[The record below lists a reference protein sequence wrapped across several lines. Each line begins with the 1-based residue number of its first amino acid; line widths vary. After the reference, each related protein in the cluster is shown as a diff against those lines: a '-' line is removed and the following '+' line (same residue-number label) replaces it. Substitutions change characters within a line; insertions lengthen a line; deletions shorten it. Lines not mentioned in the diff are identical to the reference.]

1 MVQEN
6 DGEDAVREVERIVSG
21 SSIEDHLAQATPR
34 LDETVARVDIAGVL
48 ERIRTPESAIGYR
61 QLEASTLALQTKADQ
76 QLATLRSLER
86 DYAPDREVS
95 AAGRV
100 LGNTE
105 YAYDYAC
112 WRLRMK
118 ALSAFMGPTS
128 PVARLSRPER
138 IAIGFREDRDLR
150 DYTDE
155 DVSAIA
161 ANVEARLSG
170 PSM

>member
-6 DGEDAVREVERIVSG
+6 DGEAAVREVARMMGG
-21 SSIEDHLAQATPR
+21 SPIDAHVPQPANLN
-34 LDETVARVDIAGVL
+34 ETGARVDIAGVL
-48 ERIRTPESAIGYR
+48 ERIRTPQWVREYR

-76 QLATLRSLER
+76 QLATLRTLER
-86 DYAPDREVS
+86 DNASEGQVS

-112 WRLRMK
+112 WQLRMT
-118 ALSAFMGPTS
+118 ALGALIGPTS
-128 PVARLSRPER
+128 PVASLSWRER
-138 IAIGFREDRDLR
+138 IALGLREDRELG

-155 DVSAIA
+155 DVAVIA
-161 ANVEARLSG
+161 TNLEARLFGGSV
-170 PSM
+170 